1 MPVPPVAAANPSN
14 TTIANSIHA
23 KPSRAPTTTSKAPL
37 PKKRKRAGHGWTRKK
52 THKPPKPPAHPD
64 NYNFNPRRYYKIHG
78 IMAETKTRYKIKW
91 ARHDSKGGQFID
103 TWVPKRYANEPA
115 VADWEE
121 RNLEN
126 RKDKFDDEPGEY
138 DSEGEMYASS
148 ISENEGQDKP
158 KGGKRVGGSSNAKG
172 KK

>member
-1 MPVPPVAAANPSN
+1 
-14 TTIANSIHA
+14 
-23 KPSRAPTTTSKAPL
+23 
-37 PKKRKRAGHGWTRKK
+37 
-52 THKPPKPPAHPD
+52 
-64 NYNFNPRRYYKIHG
+64 
-78 IMAETKTRYKIKW
+78 
-91 ARHDSKGGQFID
+91 
-103 TWVPKRYANEPA
+103 VPKRYANEPA